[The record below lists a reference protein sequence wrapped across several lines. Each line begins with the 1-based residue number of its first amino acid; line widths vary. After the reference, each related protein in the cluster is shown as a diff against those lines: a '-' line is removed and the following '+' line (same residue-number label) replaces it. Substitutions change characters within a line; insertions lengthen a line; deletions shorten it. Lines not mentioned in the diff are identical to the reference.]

1 MAIRQFL
8 PAGLQR
14 LLPFNCN
21 RIAIQFELQCFWYKD
36 MPLPLDP
43 DFRILRWLFLMQ
55 LSIYENV
62 KLEHLR
68 VLMTEEEGLHPGV
81 MEAEYFQVR
90 DRRSHLS
97 GGECYSGGNLTE
109 SRRLL
114 PATVLDRTLDPK
126 LKNLMPDEPRRSW
139 RTTKK

>member
-1 MAIRQFL
+1 
-8 PAGLQR
+8 
-14 LLPFNCN
+14 
-21 RIAIQFELQCFWYKD
+21 